1 MTKRITSVLR
11 DLWQTSTPLTAVGLL
26 MLAALVP
33 FAAGIWLDPRMVGG
47 APAWLKPA
55 KFAAS
60 TAIYSLTLA
69 WLFRY
74 LGAWRQTK
82 RVVGWTTAVV
92 FVLEVAAIAM
102 QAWRGTTSHFN
113 IGTAFDAVVFSVMG
127 TAIVVQTAASL
138 AVAVALWRER
148 FADPALGWA
157 LRLGMALTIVGA
169 STGGL
174 MVRPTEAQLAD
185 ARAGRGMPIAGAHT
199 VGAPD
204 GGAGLPGTGWSV
216 EHGDL
221 RVPHFVG
228 LHAVQALGL
237 FALVVGSAVDPVD
250 DVAPGP
256 PRALDVG
263 ELRGAVRNPPLAGA
277 ARGIDRA
284 ARRGHARR
292 AGGLDDGDDGGSVCR
307 RAFRLVRAAGARPL
321 RPPCHPNSCSRRS
334 TCWPSCPGSCWRS
347 FPAGR

>member
-1 MTKRITSVLR
+1 VLR
-11 DLWQTSTPLTAVGLL
+11 VLWQTDAPLTATGLL
-26 MLAALVP
+26 MIAMLVA
-33 FAAGIWLDPRMVGG
+33 FAVGLWLDPGIVGG

-60 TAIYSLTLA
+60 LAIYSLTLA

-74 LGAWRQTK
+74 LGAWRQT
-82 RVVGWTTAVV
+82 RRLAGWTTVVV
-92 FVLEVAAIAM
+92 FVVEMAVIAM

-113 IGTAFDAVVFSVMG
+113 VGTPFDAAVFGVMG
-127 TAIVVQTAASL
+127 AAIFLQTAAIL

-169 STGGL
+169 STGWL

-237 FALVVGSAVDPVD
+237 FALVVGAGWTASRRVRVVLSTSASY
-250 DVAPGP
+250 A
-256 PRALDVG
+256 ALFAILLWQA
-263 ELRGAVRNPPLAGA
+263 LRGESIMQPDAVMLVVLAVWTMATAAALYTAVRSDSFGRPA
-277 ARGIDRA
+277 
-284 ARRGHARR
+284 
-292 AGGLDDGDDGGSVCR
+292 
-307 RAFRLVRAAGARPL
+307 LV
-321 RPPCHPNSCSRRS
+321 H
-334 TCWPSCPGSCWRS
+334 
-347 FPAGR
+347 